1 MTDMALWI
9 TSLSVCLDLRGC
21 LSGGGARRA
30 RPRSRVGG
38 RRTGGCER
46 NGVGLRSGSISGA

>member
-21 LSGGGARRA
+21 LSG
-30 RPRSRVGG
+30 VGG